1 MRVSSDSPDCYFKF
15 YEEGEEMLTK
25 AQVEHVALLARLELT
40 EEEKEKYASQLN
52 DILEHVEALNR
63 LDTDDVPPT
72 AHVLPLRNV
81 MREDKVCDHLSNEEA
96 LANAPSREDGAF
108 KVPKII

>member
-1 MRVSSDSPDCYFKF
+1 
-15 YEEGEEMLTK
+15 MLSK
-25 AQVEHVALLARLELT
+25 AQVEHVALLGRLELS

-52 DILEHVEALNR
+52 DILEHVEKLSE
-63 LDTDDVPPT
+63 LDTRDIPPT

-81 MREDKVCDHLSNEEA
+81 MREDRVCDSVTNEEA
-96 LANAPSREDGAF
+96 LLNAPAKEEGYF